1 VGAHR
6 SSGHLLVI
14 GGAEDRAGGAGLLRV
29 FAELSGGTGA
39 RILLITTAS
48 GTPQDSFAQYA
59 AAFARLG
66 VPVVRELRPASQREA
81 DDDRALTE
89 LGRATGVFFT
99 GGDQSRLRVLV
110 GSRTNG
116 FLRDRLADRSLVI
129 AGTSAGA
136 TVLGETMILGG
147 RHGPD
152 DDDATGS
159 PPRTGPGLGLLPE
172 VIIDMHF
179 AQRRR
184 FPRLLAAVLRQ
195 PSHLGV
201 GIDEDTA
208 ILVDRGRFDVL
219 GRGAV
224 TTADARAAAA
234 TGTPGEPD
242 DPARRHIRLHQ
253 LYAGDSFHLHQR
265 SPADRSDE

>member
-1 VGAHR
+1 VGADC

-14 GGAEDRAGGAGLLRV
+14 GGAEDRPGGSGLLRT
-29 FAELSGGTGA
+29 FAELSGGAGA
-39 RILLITTAS
+39 RIVLITTAS
-48 GTPQDSFAQYA
+48 GAPEDSFARYSA
-59 AAFARLG
+59 ACARLG
-66 VPVVRELRPASQREA
+66 VPVVRELRLASRQEA
-81 DDDRALTE
+81 DDDRTVDE

-110 GSRTNG
+110 GSRTNRS
-116 FLRDRLADRSLVI
+116 LRDRLAEGALVI

-147 RHGPD
+147 SRGPD
-152 DDDATGS
+152 GDDATGS

-172 VIIDMHF
+172 VIVDMHF

-184 FPRLLAAVLRQ
+184 FPRLLAAVLRH

-208 ILVDRGRFDVL
+208 ILVGPGRFDVL
-219 GRGAV
+219 GNGAV
-224 TTADARAAAA
+224 TTVDARPAAAA
-234 TGTPGEPD
+234 GPAGEPD
-242 DPARRHIRLHQ
+242 DPARHVRLHQ
-253 LYAGDSFHLHQR
+253 LYRGDSFRLHQR